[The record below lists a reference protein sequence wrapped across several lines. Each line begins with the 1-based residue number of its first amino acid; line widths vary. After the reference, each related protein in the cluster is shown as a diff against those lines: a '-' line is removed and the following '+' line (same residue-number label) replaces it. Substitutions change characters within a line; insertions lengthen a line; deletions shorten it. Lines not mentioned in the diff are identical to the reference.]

1 MKSHGK
7 KIFPGSNSSN
17 IFFIDNPKNNKLD
30 LNKYINKPHNNINS
44 KQNINN
50 KTIKDNSFNN
60 QNSKMPIKKRV
71 LKKYNST
78 TLKKG
83 DINPF
88 SKQNEI
94 IKKRQLVSHRSVD
107 YFNTKKTSAKRISLT
122 EPNLNDVSIS
132 KELKQ
137 NDQNKIKVKHRILG
151 SNKSNSSFNCKT
163 SRESSQRT
171 FTTLT
176 QRTKREPM
184 TSRKMGTDN
193 YYNKFINKNKVL
205 NEKKEN
211 MNKNLKLNLKSAR
224 THRYQEPKEEIFI
237 IEKEKLDNNVIDINS
252 LKKNILGKGISIVS
266 LTGISSS
273 LDPINK
279 DSVKLILNSNDVD
292 KTKLDKIGRIL
303 KSKGLKFNELK
314 NNYNKKFG
322 KGIFPAKSKWD
333 GKFGGR
339 ENNEK
344 LKLSL
349 EFQKNKKENKFMKKS
364 VISKQH
370 FYDITYKNNQI
381 KRNKST
387 K

>member
-1 MKSHGK
+1 
-7 KIFPGSNSSN
+7 
-17 IFFIDNPKNNKLD
+17 
-30 LNKYINKPHNNINS
+30 
-44 KQNINN
+44 
-50 KTIKDNSFNN
+50 
-60 QNSKMPIKKRV
+60 
-71 LKKYNST
+71 
-78 TLKKG
+78 
-83 DINPF
+83 
-88 SKQNEI
+88 
-94 IKKRQLVSHRSVD
+94 
-107 YFNTKKTSAKRISLT
+107 
-122 EPNLNDVSIS
+122 
-132 KELKQ
+132 
-137 NDQNKIKVKHRILG
+137 
-151 SNKSNSSFNCKT
+151 
-163 SRESSQRT
+163 
-171 FTTLT
+171 
-176 QRTKREPM
+176 M
-184 TSRKMGTDN
+184 TSRKIGMDN
-193 YYNKFINKNKVL
+193 YYNKFINKNKAL
-205 NEKKEN
+205 NDKKEN
-211 MNKNLKLNLKSAR
+211 INKNLNLNLKSAK

-339 ENNEK
+339 ESNEK